1 MLEPRE
7 HTACCGRLV
16 ECLCLHSVDVEAHH
30 GPIRCHGVVVPLHEL
45 LGPERRGV
53 NGRRTKKESVAG
65 TAEAIEKVVIT
76 RVGEN
81 RVDREHIRAGL
92 LPLGPHRQGE
102 AGSEPG
108 DRRVHRVQRS
118 GLAPSDL
125 GVRVEAQR
133 VPVIRRGGWEQPAEG
148 AEHRGPAPRRSRTL
162 LTRRGPSP
170 QSPGRAARSGSRGNP
185 GGVPAQLSCLEK
197 TNATGGGILT
207 LSSFAAGVVNS
218 PHSQAT
224 RASTRAAV
232 SSRRR
237 SSARSSARHP
247 TSRRPGAGCSTPGA
261 GRSSMSTTRLRPPR
275 RLAARRRAAAALVG
289 APRIGR
295 TSRTAPQ
302 SATRPRSHPG
312 RARQPSRSILRATA
326 PLAAA
331 GAKAPSTAAMAERE
345 AAARRVEGVGRATRG
360 VV

>member
-1 MLEPRE
+1 MVGVGAEVVAQAAADLQVRLMLEPRE

-148 AEHRGPAPRRSRTL
+148 AEHRGPAPRRSLTL
-162 LTRRGPSP
+162 LTRRGPHLKVRDGRLVRG
-170 QSPGRAARSGSRGNP
+170 PG
-185 GGVPAQLSCLEK
+185 
-197 TNATGGGILT
+197 
-207 LSSFAAGVVNS
+207 
-218 PHSQAT
+218 
-224 RASTRAAV
+224 
-232 SSRRR
+232 
-237 SSARSSARHP
+237 
-247 TSRRPGAGCSTPGA
+247 
-261 GRSSMSTTRLRPPR
+261 
-275 RLAARRRAAAALVG
+275 
-289 APRIGR
+289 
-295 TSRTAPQ
+295 
-302 SATRPRSHPG
+302 
-312 RARQPSRSILRATA
+312 
-326 PLAAA
+326 
-331 GAKAPSTAAMAERE
+331 
-345 AAARRVEGVGRATRG
+345 ATRG
-360 VV
+360 GSRLNYPASRRQTRQAAES

>member
-185 GGVPAQLSCLEK
+185 GGGPGSTILPREDKRDRRRNPNLVFFRGWSRQLTTLTSNTRLYTCCGLL
-197 TNATGGGILT
+197 TPSLICTASDLSAPRGRMLDPRGRTLVDVDDAAATTSTARGEETGCGCARRRTTHRPHIQ
-207 LSSFAAGVVNS
+207 NS
-218 PHSQAT
+218 
-224 RASTRAAV
+224 AAV
-232 SSRRR
+232 SN
-237 SSARSSARHP
+237 P
-247 TSRRPGAGCSTPGA
+247 
-261 GRSSMSTTRLRPPR
+261 
-275 RLAARRRAAAALVG
+275 
-289 APRIGR
+289 
-295 TSRTAPQ
+295 
-302 SATRPRSHPG
+302 AT
-312 RARQPSRSILRATA
+312 
-326 PLAAA
+326 
-331 GAKAPSTAAMAERE
+331 
-345 AAARRVEGVGRATRG
+345 
-360 VV
+360 